1 MTPRELVRVPRRI
14 LDGWDE
20 LHRRRH
26 RLTSPDEAELGIVRR
41 GQAIAATVQLVPA
54 VEDPPRD
61 ARDLTGRHPLVGAK
75 VANLSPAVAE
85 ELGIEDDGPGVVVI
99 EVAPN
104 TPAARLGV
112 KRGDLVIGLNSDK
125 VTSVAGLVKALGAPA
140 DGWRLSLQ
148 REGQVYNLAIQG

>member
-1 MTPRELVRVPRRI
+1 MT
-14 LDGWDE
+14 
-20 LHRRRH
+20 
-26 RLTSPDEAELGIVRR
+26 
-41 GQAIAATVQLVPA
+41 ATVQLVPA

-61 ARDLTGRHPLVGAK
+61 THELEGRHPLVGAK

-85 ELGIEDDGPGVVVI
+85 ELGIDDDGPGVVVLDV
-99 EVAPN
+99 EPN

-112 KRGDLVIGLNSDK
+112 KRGDLVIGLNNDR

-140 DGWRLSLQ
+140 DGWRLSLE